1 MKKKNVLLLCGGGGS
16 EHEISLRSVKFY
28 EECLNS
34 IPDLTL
40 FLIEIDKQGQWVD
53 RTGKK
58 YLLDGKRFLRAF
70 EQDGDPGILID
81 VAVPCIHGYPGE
93 TGDLQSYFEMIGL
106 PYFGCNSETS
116 KMCFNKITTKMWA
129 TALGVAN
136 TPYMFVTEINNEAKN
151 KVFEFQKIY
160 GDVVV
165 KASNQGSSVGCYMVE
180 TGDDIMRALR
190 DAFALSPFVLIEK
203 RMKPRELE
211 VSAYE
216 YDGKLQ
222 ISYPGEIVTPSSTFY
237 TYEEKYSS
245 KSESKTFV
253 RAHNVTPEQVRTITD
268 YATRLYR
275 GLKIRHLSRIDFFLD
290 EGTIYLNEINT
301 FPGSTSISM
310 FPKMLEANGHSFT
323 EYLKQHI
330 YGM

>member
-1 MKKKNVLLLCGGGGS
+1 MPNKNILLLCGGGSS

-28 EECLNS
+28 EECLKQISFVNT
-34 IPDLTL
+34 I
-40 FLIEIDKQGQWVD
+40 LIEIDKQGQWVD
-53 RTGKK
+53 ESGKK

-70 EQDGDPGILID
+70 EQDGDPGIKVDFAI
-81 VAVPCIHGYPGE
+81 PCIHGYPGE

-136 TPYMFVTEINNEAKN
+136 TPYIFVSEKSDELMK
-151 KVFEFQKIY
+151 KVEEFHKLHRE
-160 GDVVV
+160 VVV
-165 KASNQGSSVGCYMVE
+165 KASNQGSSVGCYMIST
-180 TGDDIMRALR
+180 TGDIKKAVN
-190 DAFALSPFVLIEK
+190 DAFELSPFVLIEK

-216 YDGKLQ
+216 YDGNLQ

-245 KSESKTFV
+245 ASESKTFV
-253 RAHNVTPEQVRTITD
+253 RAENVSPEQVRTITD

-290 EGTIYLNEINT
+290 HGIIYLNEINT

-310 FPKMLEANGHSFT
+310 FPKMLEANGHSFV
-323 EYLKQHI
+323 EYLRQHI
-330 YGM
+330 EAN